1 MDTLQAL
8 AALYEATRALGLSR
22 DLEALLDEILLRAEE
37 LVGFEHCALLL
48 PEGGALRVRRVRGPG
63 AEVLGRRLRLNEGLA
78 GRAGLERRPIRVDDL
93 AGDQRHVPGLPG
105 ARSCLV
111 VPLLV
116 RSELAGVLSVESTR
130 ARAFTEE
137 HERLLTIL
145 GTQAALALEA
155 SRSRERMDQRL
166 RELDALHRIS
176 QLAAEQ
182 RDLDSV
188 LAGMLEVAQGLLPAG
203 QAAILLLEG
212 PEGPLRLRAARGY
225 GPRAG
230 ELVIGLG
237 EGVTGRCAQ
246 TGDVQRVDD
255 VAEHPDY
262 IPGVPG
268 AVSEVALPLLVEG
281 RVIGVLNA
289 ESAERAAYGPEHVRT
304 LSVIAQQAAT
314 VLRAAQLQEETRR
327 LAITDPLTGLF
338 NRRHFVRELD
348 EHLRRVRRYGGSL
361 AVVALDLDGLK
372 PLNDRHGHA
381 AGDRALVAVATAMRD
396 WVRET
401 DFVARIGGDEFAAL
415 LLQVEGGEAEPV
427 VDRLRRTVESLS
439 LRLPA
444 SDDRLTISAGV
455 ALAPRDGSDSQTLML
470 RADAALYAAKR
481 AGRNR
486 VVVAGQPA

>member
-8 AALYEATRALGLSR
+8 AALYEATRALGVSR
-22 DLEALLDEILLRAEE
+22 DLEALLDEILRQAQE
-37 LVGFEHCALLL
+37 LVGFEQCTLFL
-48 PEGGALRVRRVRGPG
+48 PEGGALRARRVRGPG
-63 AEVLGRRLRLNEGLA
+63 RDALGLRLRLNEGLA
-78 GRAGLERRPIRVDDL
+78 GRAALQRQPLRVGDL
-93 AGDQRHVPGLPG
+93 AGDERHVPGLPG

-116 RSELAGVLSVESTR
+116 RNELAGVLSVESTR
-130 ARAFTEE
+130 PESFTEE

-182 RDLDSV
+182 RDLGSV

-203 QAAILLLEG
+203 HAAILLLEG
-212 PEGPLRLRAARGY
+212 PEGPLRLQAARGY
-225 GPRAG
+225 GPGAD

-246 TGDVQRVDD
+246 TGEAQVVDD
-255 VAEHPDY
+255 VAQHPDY

-268 AVSEVALPLLVEG
+268 AVSEVAVPLLVEG

-289 ESAERAAYGPEHVRT
+289 ESAERSAYGPEHVRM
-304 LSVIAQQAAT
+304 LSVVAQQAAT

-348 EHLRRVRRYGGSL
+348 EHLRRVRRYGGRL

-381 AGDRALVAVATAMRD
+381 AGDRALVAVATVMRD
-396 WVRET
+396 WVRDT
-401 DFVARIGGDEFAAL
+401 DFVARIGGDEFASL
-415 LLQVEGGEAEPV
+415 LLEVDGPEAQQV
-427 VDRLRRTVESLS
+427 VDRLRRTVEALP

-444 SDDRLTISAGV
+444 SDDSLTISAGV
-455 ALAPRDGSDSQTLML
+455 SLAPRDGSDSQSLML
-470 RADAALYAAKR
+470 QADAALYEAKR
-481 AGRNR
+481 EGRNR
-486 VVVAGQPA
+486 VVVAAG